1 MATKRAG
8 IPKPKPELY
17 FQQVPVERVKAVA
30 KPDEKPDEKK
40 PPTRL
45 VLRLSKMAGR

>member
-17 FQQVPVERVKAVA
+17 FEKVPVVLVKAVA
-30 KPDEKPDEKK
+30 KPDEKPK
-40 PPTRL
+40 TRL
-45 VLRLSKMAGR
+45 VLRRSKMAGR

>member
-17 FQQVPVERVKAVA
+17 FEQVPLELAKAVA
-30 KPDEKPDEKK
+30 KPAEKK
-40 PPTRL
+40 PKMRL
-45 VLRLSKMAGR
+45 VTSRSKPAGR

>member
-17 FQQVPVERVKAVA
+17 FEQIPVELVKVIA
-30 KPDEKPDEKK
+30 KSNEKK
-40 PPTRL
+40 PKMRHVTR
-45 VLRLSKMAGR
+45 RSKIAGR

>member
-17 FQQVPVERVKAVA
+17 FEQVPVVLVKAVA
-30 KPDEKPDEKK
+30 KPDEKK
-40 PPTRL
+40 PKMRL
-45 VLRLSKMAGR
+45 AIRRSTVTGR

>member
-17 FQQVPVERVKAVA
+17 FEQVPVELVKTVA
-30 KPDEKPDEKK
+30 KPDEKK
-40 PPTRL
+40 PKMRL
-45 VLRLSKMAGR
+45 VIRRSK